1 MKVAI
6 NGFGRIGR
14 SVLNVCLKR
23 GIQVVGINDRA
34 NLDILAHL
42 YQYDSTFGVK
52 KNVSYKDNNLIVED
66 SSIPFHQISDPE
78 KLNWDADIVFE
89 CTGVFKKRF
98 DLEKF
103 LSSAKKVIVSAP
115 SDAADIMIV
124 MGVNHKE
131 LNNNH
136 KIISNSSCT
145 TNCLAPLVKLIHKNF
160 GIQSGFMTTVHSYTN
175 DQKLLDSP
183 HSDFRRA
190 RAAGESMIPTTTGA
204 AKTVGKI
211 IKELNGKIDGISIR
225 VPTPNVSVIDFV
237 ASVGKKT
244 NVLELNKIFKDAS
257 QNELKG
263 ILAVEEK
270 KLVSRDFL
278 ARTESSLV
286 DLPSTMVI
294 GNTVKVLSW
303 YDNEYG
309 FSNRMADL
317 CEYLSTSS

>member
-14 SVLNVCLKR
+14 SVLRACFKS

-34 NLDILAHL
+34 NIDILAHL
-42 YQYDSTFGVK
+42 YQYDSTYGAK
-52 KNVSYKDNNLIVED
+52 ENISYSGNNLIVEGK
-66 SSIPFHQISDPE
+66 SIPFFQQSDPD
-78 KLNWDADIVFE
+78 KLDWNVDVLFE
-89 CTGVFKKRF
+89 CTGVFKKRI

-103 LSSAKKVIVSAP
+103 LSGAKKVIVSAP
-115 SDAADIMIV
+115 SDVADIMVV
-124 MGVNHKE
+124 MGVNHME
-131 LNNNH
+131 LKDSH

-145 TNCLAPLVKLIHKNF
+145 TNCLAPLAFLIHQNF

-211 IKELNGKIDGISIR
+211 IKDLDGKIDGISIR
-225 VPTPNVSVIDFV
+225 VPTPNVSIIDIV
-237 ASVGKKT
+237 VSIDKKT
-244 NVLELNKIFKDAS
+244 SISELNKVFEDAA
-257 QNELKG
+257 QNKLKG
-263 ILAVEEK
+263 ILGVEAK
-270 KLVSRDFL
+270 TLVSRDFL
-278 ARTESSLV
+278 ARTESSIV

-294 GNTVKVLSW
+294 GNVVKVLSW
-303 YDNEYG
+303 YDNEFG
-309 FSNRMADL
+309 FSNRMVDL
-317 CEYLSTSS
+317 CKFISR